1 MESHHKK
8 SSLYDTSVP
17 YSYRKGYT
25 WAGTTANEL
34 MAIWQGLPCIKHN
47 NGQIWLAEL
56 LANKHAVGSLLEF
69 LKSTEVGNREGTAE
83 RMAEWGQRRDQD
95 GEDRLGGW

>member
-1 MESHHKK
+1 MEDEEFDEDEVDEEEEDQQKDNGKK

-34 MAIWQGLPCIKHN
+34 MAIWQAYRMPSTITAKSKNIVTRSPPSQSRPSSFYVPYEPPLP
-47 NGQIWLAEL
+47 
-56 LANKHAVGSLLEF
+56 VS
-69 LKSTEVGNREGTAE
+69 
-83 RMAEWGQRRDQD
+83 
-95 GEDRLGGW
+95 